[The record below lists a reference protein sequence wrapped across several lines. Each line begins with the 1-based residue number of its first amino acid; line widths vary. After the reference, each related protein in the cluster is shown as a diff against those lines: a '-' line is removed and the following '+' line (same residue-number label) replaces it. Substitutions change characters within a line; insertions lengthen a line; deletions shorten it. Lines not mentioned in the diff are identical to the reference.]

1 MVAPTDTLLDYLD
14 KARQRPLYALK
25 RAFGLLGT
33 YADAALD
40 VVQGKD
46 DYLVPPEDLVFVG
59 SGDFRKHGEEFLKY
73 FVEYGGLQPD
83 DRVLDIGCGLGRM
96 ALPLTHYLS
105 KHGEYY
111 GFDIV
116 ITGIV
121 WCRER
126 YVLNHRN
133 FHFQFVDVFNK
144 SYNHI
149 GALKASEFDFP
160 YSDSYFDFAFLTSVF
175 THMLIEDLEHYL
187 AEISRVLKPGKKC
200 LISLFLLNEV
210 SRQNIESGRSKL
222 DFKYSIEGGLTVNP
236 DKPED
241 ATAFDEGLIRML
253 YEKYNLYIEQPIHY
267 GSWSGRPDFLSYQ
280 DIVVAAKR

>member
-1 MVAPTDTLLDYLD
+1 MVSQPNTLLDYVD
-14 KARQRPLYALK
+14 KARQRPLYALQ
-25 RAFGLLGT
+25 RAFALLGT

-40 VVQGKD
+40 LVQGKD

-73 FVEYGGLQPD
+73 FVEYGGLQTN

-96 ALPLTHYLS
+96 ALPLTQYLS
-105 KHGEYY
+105 KTGEYY

-116 ITGIV
+116 ITGIN

-126 YVLNHRN
+126 YFINNRN
-133 FHFQFVDVFNK
+133 FHFQFVDVFNR
-144 SYNHI
+144 SYNHVGI
-149 GALKASEFDFP
+149 LKASDFGFP
-160 YSDSYFDFAFLTSVF
+160 YPNDYFDFAFLTSVF

-200 LISLFLLNEV
+200 LISLFLLNTE
-210 SRQNIESGRSKL
+210 SRQDIDSGHSKL
-222 DFKYSIEGGLTVNP
+222 DFKFPIEGGLTVNSE
-236 DKPED
+236 KPED

-253 YEKYNLYIEQPIHY
+253 YEKYNLHIEQPIHY
-267 GSWSGRPDFLSYQ
+267 GSWSGRQDFLTYQ
-280 DIVVAAKR
+280 DIVVAVRQ